1 MKPDYKNWMPK
12 GMVLG
17 MLAAAVVCLA
27 LTIMFGCTGLLPAG
41 GLKTVL
47 TVAAGLAA
55 AVCTVATVWMTALYR
70 AFSYR
75 GRRQLSR
82 QIIEGL
88 AAYVSIPDGGV
99 GLDVGC
105 GSGALTIACAKR
117 NPQGRFLGVD
127 RWGKEYASFSKTL
140 CEENARA
147 EGVDNTQFRQGNA
160 VKLDFPDESFDAVV
174 SNYVY
179 HNIPSS
185 DRQAILMETLRV
197 VKPGGIFALHDIFSK
212 AKYGDM
218 AQFTQKLRTLGYAH
232 VELINTA
239 DGTFMTSR
247 EATWMGLAGSALLVG
262 RK

>member
-55 AVCTVATVWMTALYR
+55 AVCIVATVWMA
-70 AFSYR
+70 
-75 GRRQLSR
+75 
-82 QIIEGL
+82 
-88 AAYVSIPDGGV
+88 V
-99 GLDVGC
+99 VGC